1 MRHGVRE
8 TELPAFPVVLLV
20 ALPVCVGVA
29 LICGVP
35 AESVLVTGLGG
46 ALAASLVRLGRW
58 FRIVPVAVVRGMLA
72 GIGLVLVAGQAYA
85 LGDAAVPVSG
95 LGKITGLTGLPG
107 RVDPVALSVGGA
119 TLVLSLLWR
128 RWRWGARL
136 VPAPLVAVV
145 SAAAVTWAFD
155 LEVRR
160 VEVRA
165 PGGAAGLPDVAEFA
179 RLAEAGVTG
188 AVVALVLVASARW
201 SFARVPHRVGPP
213 AVAVVVAGALTA
225 LGVAGV
231 VPAAAVAVLVLYVG
245 CGLVPVREVRAWWR
259 GHRGEV
265 AVLGATA
272 VVVAVGNLFEGVLAG
287 LALAVAKTAWEVS
300 QVHVETEDRGDAGIV
315 VRLLGH
321 ATFLRLPKLLD
332 ALHALDVLHRDRE
345 VRLELAGLRHVD
357 HACAV
362 ALEGWAAARERRMSR
377 GQGRIASSSPT
388 S

>member
-1 MRHGVRE
+1 MRRGVRE
-8 TELPAFPVVLLV
+8 TELQPFPVVLLV

-35 AESVLVTGLGG
+35 AESAPVTGLGG
-46 ALAASLVRLGRW
+46 ALAASLVRRGRW

-72 GIGLVLVAGQAYA
+72 GIGFVLVAGQAYA
-85 LGDAAVPVSG
+85 LGDSAVPVSG
-95 LGKITGLTGLPG
+95 FGRVPGPTGLPE
-107 RVDPVALSVGGA
+107 RVDPVALSVGAA

-128 RWRWGARL
+128 RWRRGARL

-155 LEVRR
+155 LKVRR
-160 VEVRA
+160 VEVRG
-165 PGGAAGLPDVAEFA
+165 PGGATGLPDVAECA

-201 SFARVPHRVGPP
+201 SCARVPRRVGPP
-213 AVAVVVAGALTA
+213 AVAAVVAGALAA

-231 VPAAAVAVLVLYVG
+231 VPTAAVAALLLYVG

-265 AVLGATA
+265 AVLGVTA
-272 VVVAVGNLFEGVLAG
+272 VVVVVGNLFEGVLAG

-300 QVHVETEDRGDAGIV
+300 QVHVETEDRGDEGIV
-315 VRLLGH
+315 VRLVGH

-332 ALHALDVLHRDRE
+332 ALHALDAQHRDRE
-345 VRLELAGLRHVD
+345 VRLEPAGLRHVD
-357 HACAV
+357 HACAA